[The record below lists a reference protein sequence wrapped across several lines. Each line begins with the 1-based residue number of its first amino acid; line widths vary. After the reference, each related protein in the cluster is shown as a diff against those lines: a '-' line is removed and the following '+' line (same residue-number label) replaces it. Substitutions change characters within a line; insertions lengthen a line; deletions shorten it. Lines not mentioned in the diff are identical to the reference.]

1 MKGEVTRKRG
11 VGEDDSVR
19 PTGFISKRLLN
30 NNNNN
35 NPRIPHTIVI
45 CNNKTLFSQ
54 VPRGLSHQDTC
65 IFYNHLYVYENEE
78 VFAETLAPIMPTIK
92 TEVVNLDEQLP
103 EDETMSEHSSA
114 NQSYNDDTSSQYSSS
129 SRRERNLYSSL
140 KAQKY
145 YESKR
150 DNNNGDSIDFGFD
163 STYETLRRKRKS
175 YTDDEDG
182 YRAIS
187 PGGSSGKSDFTY
199 SKPRLLRRSDRFP
212 GVGREV
218 EDDYPRWT
226 PKSPTARERDY
237 GLSVALPP

>member
-1 MKGEVTRKRG
+1 M
-11 VGEDDSVR
+11 
-19 PTGFISKRLLN
+19 
-30 NNNNN
+30 
-35 NPRIPHTIVI
+35 
-45 CNNKTLFSQ
+45 
-54 VPRGLSHQDTC
+54 
-65 IFYNHLYVYENEE
+65 
-78 VFAETLAPIMPTIK
+78 
-92 TEVVNLDEQLP
+92 P

-145 YESKR
+145 YDAKQ
-150 DNNNGDSIDFGFD
+150 NNNNEDSIDFGFD

-175 YTDDEDG
+175 YNDDDDLNRYG
-182 YRAIS
+182 ANS
-187 PGGSSGKSDFTY
+187 PGSSSGKSDFTY
-199 SKPRLLRRSDRFP
+199 SKPRLLRRSEEFP

-226 PKSPTARERDY
+226 PRSPTPRERDY